1 MGKGIHVH
9 LLSVPILGKVNHLG
23 DDRETARK
31 STLMG
36 GGFEEE
42 PLWESRSQ
50 KGYNYKL
57 SVIDNRYTWIFRP

>member
-1 MGKGIHVH
+1 MGKGIHVR

-36 GGFEEE
+36 GD
-42 PLWESRSQ
+42 SRKNLCGDPGAK
-50 KGYNYKL
+50 KGHNYKL
-57 SVIDNRYTWIFRP
+57 SVTDNRYT